1 MANDGMI
8 WDIMW
13 VKQFHKSFPSHHH
26 LYRWYG
32 YPFPVMDGLWHFN
45 HITQIWIG
53 YFLTTISHPSK
64 FPRISAL
71 HPLLL
76 LPTCPPGTSTFFPA
90 TSFPKPVPARAAFH
104 RDPPNLINLEW
115 DQQSQAV
122 TSHWRL
128 HFFWAR
134 SSRESWNISK
144 HEDRRVFQIHPA
156 MCNMSVQKC
165 QGNQGA

>member
-13 VKQFHKSFPSHHH
+13 VKQFHNSFPSHHH

-53 YFLTTISHPSK
+53 YFLTTISRPSK
-64 FPRISAL
+64 FPRILSAI
-71 HPLLL
+71 HPLP
-76 LPTCPPGTSTFFPA
+76 LPHAHQAPRRFSLPRVSQNRSPRVPRSTG
-90 TSFPKPVPARAAFH
+90 
-104 RDPPNLINLEW
+104 DPPNLINLEW

-122 TSHWRL
+122 TSRWRL

-134 SSRESWNISK
+134 SSRESLK
-144 HEDRRVFQIHPA
+144 HIKTWRSACFPNTSSYVQYVSPK
-156 MCNMSVQKC
+156 MSR
-165 QGNQGA
+165 